1 MSFSSVAWL
10 HGSHTCFAA
19 GMGVDCPNPVLADA
33 EVVDSIPVA
42 DYTVAVAA
50 AAPMIAV
57 EEDMESHME
66 EEVVVVVLLP
76 VATYCHNCRR
86 TGCHSSLAL
95 HTGDRD
101 TSAAA

>member
-1 MSFSSVAWL
+1 M
-10 HGSHTCFAA
+10 
-19 GMGVDCPNPVLADA
+19 LAEA

-42 DYTVAVAA
+42 DYTVAA

-57 EEDMESHME
+57 EGDMESHME
-66 EEVVVVVLLP
+66 VVEVVVLLP

-86 TGCHSSLAL
+86 TGCHIPPAL

>member
-1 MSFSSVAWL
+1 MVAWL

-19 GMGVDCPNPVLADA
+19 GMVVDCPTPVLADA
-33 EVVDSIPVA
+33 EVVGSIPVA
-42 DYTVAVAA
+42 DYTVAV

-66 EEVVVVVLLP
+66 EVEVVVLP

-86 TGCHSSLAL
+86 TGCHIPPAL

>member
-1 MSFSSVAWL
+1 MAWL

-19 GMGVDCPNPVLADA
+19 GTGADCPTPVLADA

-66 EEVVVVVLLP
+66 EVVVLP

-86 TGCHSSLAL
+86 TGCHIPPAL